1 MSDWIKV
8 YSSSE
13 IYKCYIVKSMFDE
26 YNIAYN
32 ELNKKDSAYVMMGEM
47 EIYVPLEDQI
57 FARLLIT
64 QNNLE

>member
-1 MSDWIKV
+1 
-8 YSSSE
+8 
-13 IYKCYIVKSMFDE
+13 MFDE
-26 YNIAYN
+26 YNIAYS